1 MSDDLTKG
9 LVRAKIEK
17 SREALVTIEK
27 FLNLH
32 E

>member
-1 MSDDLTKG
+1 MSDDLMRE

-17 SREALVTIEK
+17 AREAMLAIEK